1 MPHHLDSMAS
11 ARKIPKSKEKL
22 FSPVANRARLA
33 FEIKLVLYHAFL
45 NNSLDE
51 KPYQIP
57 LLRAFWQ

>member
-1 MPHHLDSMAS
+1 MGSREENH
-11 ARKIPKSKEKL
+11 KFKEKL

-57 LLRAFWQ
+57 LYRAFWQ

>member
-1 MPHHLDSMAS
+1 ML
-11 ARKIPKSKEKL
+11 
-22 FSPVANRARLA
+22 SPVANWASLA

-57 LLRAFWQ
+57 LYRAFWQ